1 MEKLKEYEKNCA
13 ISSIKDEIKYYLK
26 TSNDENIFN
35 VLEIE
40 KISYRKKLERL
51 KNILKSN
58 VINNNMENNLIDVM
72 SQSQENNIN
81 DISISTNE
89 YYDEKNEPL
98 IILKEY

>member
-1 MEKLKEYEKNCA
+1 M
-13 ISSIKDEIKYYLK
+13 
-26 TSNDENIFN
+26 
-35 VLEIE
+35 EIE

-58 VINNNMENNLIDVM
+58 VINNNMENNLIDVI